1 MTYSVSMPANG
12 VPIGSYAD
20 YAQAQRAVD
29 FLSDEGFPVE
39 RVTLVGSDLR
49 MVEKVLGRLT
59 TGRAAAAGAARGAWF
74 GLFVGLLLGAFT
86 DDGSWLGTILVA
98 LVVGAVFGAVSGG
111 VGHAATHGER
121 DFASTSQVVA
131 TRYDVL
137 CDPQVADQARQ
148 HLARLAL
155 RG

>member
-1 MTYSVSMPANG
+1 MTYSVSMPSNG
-12 VPIGSYAD
+12 VPIGSYDD

-39 RVTLVGSDLR
+39 RVTVIGSDLK

-59 TGRAAAAGAARGAWF
+59 TGRAAAAGAASGAWF
-74 GLFVGLLLGAFT
+74 GLFVGLLLGAFS
-86 DDGSWLGTILVA
+86 DDGSWIGIVLLG
-98 LVVGAVFGAVSGG
+98 LVVGAVFGAVSGA
-111 VGHAATHGER
+111 VRHAATQGQR

-137 CDPQVADQARQ
+137 CDPQVAEQARGL
-148 HLARLAL
+148 LARLAL